1 MNFGSILTDLELF
14 IGRVPERAK
23 TIIINMGI
31 KIPLIFDIRP
41 EFLICCR
48 GSPTLIHLLKSE
60 EKKNA
65 EMKITNVKFE

>member
-1 MNFGSILTDLELF
+1 MNFGPILTDLELF

-41 EFLICCR
+41 EFLRESNSLTYI
-48 GSPTLIHLLKSE
+48 
-60 EKKNA
+60 
-65 EMKITNVKFE
+65 KIRRKEDHKCKVKVILGP